1 MPTGETCSSWIALH
15 VIDFLEVIQTL
26 WAVASEDKKYI
37 LSGQGFPPG
46 FNFTLSGKDINVSS
60 SVSAPVYIEEVLYWI
75 EAEIMNDD
83 SNFFSDDDNDQYDAT
98 SSSALYN
105 KIYVYLFHV
114 YAILFSTYQETFQDY
129 GMIVHLNS
137 TFKHFIF
144 FCTQF
149 ELLPEQEVEC
159 LMEYVRPIRKSYL
172 AAMTPQKEDLKSS
185 RFSLVGL
192 LVPSSIE
199 LESKDKTTSLP
210 AASA

>member
-1 MPTGETCSSWIALH
+1 
-15 VIDFLEVIQTL
+15 
-26 WAVASEDKKYI
+26 
-37 LSGQGFPPG
+37 
-46 FNFTLSGKDINVSS
+46 
-60 SVSAPVYIEEVLYWI
+60 
-75 EAEIMNDD
+75 
-83 SNFFSDDDNDQYDAT
+83 
-98 SSSALYN
+98 
-105 KIYVYLFHV
+105 
-114 YAILFSTYQETFQDY
+114 
-129 GMIVHLNS
+129 MIVHLNS